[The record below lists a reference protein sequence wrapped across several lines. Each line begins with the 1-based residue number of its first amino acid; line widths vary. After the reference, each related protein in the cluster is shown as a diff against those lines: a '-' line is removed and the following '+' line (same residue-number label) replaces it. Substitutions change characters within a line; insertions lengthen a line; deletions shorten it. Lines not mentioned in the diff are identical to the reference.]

1 MRPPPE
7 RKGMR
12 APARERKRHL
22 YVAAYRRSDVA
33 SRRDATPAEPVSWRE
48 QRGRRSHR
56 FGFDLEDRVIEA
68 FAEAGARLP
77 TWFRAIRPSADD
89 EDHAGVD
96 LWVTTAT
103 GDVPVQI
110 KSSAMRARM
119 FLDAHP
125 GQFIGVAVVHPSMTY
140 EKLRVLVLAA
150 VAMAPC
156 QTFEAA

>member
-1 MRPPPE
+1 
-7 RKGMR
+7 MR
-12 APARERKRHL
+12 APARERKRER
-22 YVAAYRRSDVA
+22 YVAAYRCSDVA
-33 SRRDATPAEPVSWRE
+33 SRRDATPADPLPWYEK
-48 QRGRRSHR
+48 RGRRSHR

-68 FAEAGARLP
+68 FAEGGARLP
-77 TWFRAIRPSADD
+77 SWFRAIRPSLPE
-89 EDHAGVD
+89 EDHAGID
-96 LWVTTAT
+96 LWVTTET

-119 FLDAHP
+119 FLESHP